1 MANNKVRGRKKS
13 RSEQNEQA
21 RPPRKKRS
29 TKTES
34 ATASASRSAYSSS
47 AKERSKTRKAG
58 SRETTSS
65 SITTTRKP
73 RSSRELIESDREPLK
88 PAVVDS
94 DKLKVLSI
102 DIGGTK
108 AKILMSGELEPRKVR
123 SGRDFTPILLVEQV
137 RELTSDWNYDVISI
151 GFPGL
156 VGASGPLAE
165 PGNLGSGWMGFDYP
179 AAFGKP
185 VKFVN
190 DAAMQAVGS
199 YEGGRMIFIGL
210 GTGVGSA
217 LILDHNIIALEIGNL
232 RFDSR
237 RSVGE
242 VLSKKAIKKV
252 GLRQWRKAVHDLV
265 VSLIHVFNV
274 DYAVV
279 GGGNAKLVKQLPAGA
294 RLGHNQTAFLGGF
307 RMWGID
313 EYNPN
318 PEDKELPGVWSLL

>member
-1 MANNKVRGRKKS
+1 MANNRVSRRKKS
-13 RSEQNEQA
+13 GAEKNEPAGQQ
-21 RPPRKKRS
+21 RKRRATRTAS
-29 TKTES
+29 S
-34 ATASASRSAYSSS
+34 TASASRSAYSSS
-47 AKERSKTRKAG
+47 ATEPSRTRKAV
-58 SRETTSS
+58 SQDSAS
-65 SITTTRKP
+65 NSITTTRKP

-88 PAVVDS
+88 PAVVDH

-108 AKILMSGELEPRKVR
+108 AKMLMSGELEPRKVR

-137 RELTSDWNYDVISI
+137 RELTNDWNYDVISI

-165 PGNLGSGWMGFDYP
+165 PGNLGSGWMGFDYS

-199 YEGGRMIFIGL
+199 YEGGRMIFVGL

-217 LILDHNIIALEIGNL
+217 LIVDHNIITLELGNL

-237 RSVGE
+237 RSVGD
-242 VLSKKAIKKV
+242 VLSKRAIKKV
-252 GLRQWRKAVHDLV
+252 GLKQWRKAVHDLV

-274 DYAVV
+274 DYVVV

-313 EYNPN
+313 EYNPD
-318 PEDKELPGVWSLL
+318 PENKELPGVWSLL